1 MAYKDYGVATNRLL
15 TTRYIGQEGQLAL
28 RESTFLLQSGKLEG
42 NKEIISLFVYLIG
55 VFFLGPNIC
64 RFADISWLIKQI
76 SHWRLLNIRFLSIA
90 RFFIYFCCLGHG
102 EQ

>member
-1 MAYKDYGVATNRLL
+1 MAYKDYSVATYRLL

-55 VFFLGPNIC
+55 VFFSRPKYLSIC
-64 RFADISWLIKQI
+64 RYFLVNKT
-76 SHWRLLNIRFLSIA
+76 NIPLA
-90 RFFIYFCCLGHG
+90 LVEY
-102 EQ
+102 

>member
-1 MAYKDYGVATNRLL
+1 MLYKDYSVATYRLL

-55 VFFLGPNIC
+55 VFF
-64 RFADISWLIKQI
+64 F
-76 SHWRLLNIRFLSIA
+76 
-90 RFFIYFCCLGHG
+90 
-102 EQ
+102 